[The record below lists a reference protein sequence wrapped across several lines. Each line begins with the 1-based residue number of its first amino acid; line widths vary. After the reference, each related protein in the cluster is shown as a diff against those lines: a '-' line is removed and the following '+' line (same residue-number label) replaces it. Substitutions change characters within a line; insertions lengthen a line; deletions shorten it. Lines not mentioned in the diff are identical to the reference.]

1 MQNVNIN
8 QEVKNAMMAPP
19 QQPRGIVDLLA
30 SELKA
35 RDAKARNQ
43 LNTMMAPAPDP
54 NTIISQNEKETE
66 NNVRQEIMQ
75 KMQSMAVKENQN
87 KARMNQAL
95 AGIAGQRANNMTRMA
110 NGGIVGYAGPDGSKV
125 KAMAPQTPM
134 AGQTQNPSPGYLDP
148 EVATFLRELEK
159 LNKQL
164 EAAFPQ
170 EKDLFEQRITDL
182 INTTSPRVKRIASD
196 LQFGL
201 PKKDGMAQGGIVG
214 FDDGGKVGPTLYDEM
229 GKQYLPGQPLPEGWQ
244 TLTNAPRKI
253 QLPFNPAGEDFA
265 GELREMERTR
275 RERGDRTFLEALR
288 DSDLHPTAGDYMR
301 DVGARRR
308 FTEKNPNFASQLKAM
323 KEARERVLDAQEK
336 GMAMGGIVGY
346 ATGGEIEAYL
356 DSIGASAEYK
366 ANLTPEQTAAIGE
379 MLDAQAAP
387 EASRG
392 IVERMAEVGRQMP
405 GSNLGDRPTR
415 DAVIEMLGSPVARGQ
430 NEVLSALPSGAMGLL
445 QDRMSKLGPVS
456 QGAAGANE
464 EATERR
470 RTGIAETLQN
480 AMPEEGIVG
489 RMARV
494 GRQMPGSNLG
504 DRPVRDAMM
513 EGIASLAPPRN
524 PGATSEAARQS
535 SREDFNAKVRKINAG
550 RLAGINPRQR
560 VETPEQANAPR
571 GSIREAASSFA
582 EGSGLTEL
590 AQNSGLADIA
600 AEMAR
605 GGEGFFS
612 GLTDAYNTLMSPM
625 PEGAPASYVAGA
637 RAKDLVTAPF
647 DLVGGF
653 LRPTRGN
660 QLTIGDLVGGAEQFG
675 RGALSMEPA
684 TDDAP
689 TTTKAEEIIASGPST
704 TPAASA
710 EPAYD
715 PMKGVEAVADP
726 NLRRAIEGAQA
737 APAPTGIAAPTAEQ
751 DDEVAAT
758 QLASTV
764 ASNPTP
770 QNMSRFESEISRL
783 MERRESPVRALSSFL
798 KAFSQ
803 ARGGSMGQ
811 NLAIA
816 TTAMNAADDAMDKQ
830 IIALEQL
837 RRADQISE
845 RDFGLKK
852 TQIENEKSYRDA
864 MGAYYQNIPV
874 VQKEIEEL
882 RQAGRTDEA
891 DRRLRES
898 AVLYAMPMRA
908 ILNTRAKDE
917 LGRGATAEQIQDK
930 ANKLFEEEVET
941 YIKVVQNSSGA
952 SPNSAVQEGAT
963 ATNAQGDKVVF
974 TNGAWAP
981 M

>member
-8 QEVKNAMMAPP
+8 QEVENAMMAPP

-35 RDAKARNQ
+35 RDAKARSQ
-43 LNTMMAPAPDP
+43 LNTMMAPAPDS

-66 NNVRQEIMQ
+66 NNVRQEITQ

-110 NGGIVGYAGPDGSKV
+110 NGGIIGYAGPDGSKV
-125 KAMAPQTPM
+125 EAMAPQTPM

-148 EVATFLRELEK
+148 AVATFLRELQE

-170 EKDLFEQRITDL
+170 EKDLFEQKITDL
-182 INTTSPRVKRIASD
+182 MNTTSPRVKRIASD
-196 LQFGL
+196 SQFGL
-201 PKKDGMAQGGIVG
+201 PKKD
-214 FDDGGKVGPTLYDEM
+214 
-229 GKQYLPGQPLPEGWQ
+229 
-244 TLTNAPRKI
+244 
-253 QLPFNPAGEDFA
+253 
-265 GELREMERTR
+265 
-275 RERGDRTFLEALR
+275 
-288 DSDLHPTAGDYMR
+288 
-301 DVGARRR
+301 
-308 FTEKNPNFASQLKAM
+308 
-323 KEARERVLDAQEK
+323 

-356 DSIGASAEYK
+356 DSIGAGAEYK

-379 MLDAQAAP
+379 MLDSQATPQANK
-387 EASRG
+387 G
-392 IVERMAEVGRQMP
+392 VVERMAEVGRKMP
-405 GSNLGDRPTR
+405 GSNLGDRPVR
-415 DAVIEMLGSPVARGQ
+415 DAVVDMLDSPVARGQ

-445 QDRMSKLGPVS
+445 QDRMSELGPVS

-480 AMPEEGIVG
+480 AMPEEGVVG
-489 RMARV
+489 RMAKV

-513 EGIASLAPPRN
+513 EGIASLAPPKN
-524 PGATSEAARQS
+524 PGATSEAASQ
-535 SREDFNAKVRKINAG
+535 FNRAAMQARNTRDPNTVSEFQQGLIDAGGANVTEQLNAAQR
-550 RLAGINPRQR
+550 RL
-560 VETPEQANAPR
+560 NAEKTVSMADIMRDPATAPA
-571 GSIREAASSFA
+571 IRESASDFA
-582 EGSGLTEL
+582 EGLGLNNL
-590 AQNSGLADIA
+590 NDMVNSGIQSVRDSD
-600 AEMAR
+600 
-605 GGEGFFS
+605 FFS
-612 GLTDAYNTLMSPM
+612 GVPSLEELYPAL
-625 PEGAPASYVAGA
+625 PEDSSGSY
-637 RAKDLVTAPF
+637 R
-647 DLVGGF
+647 VGRGINAAAMTIPKVLSGF
-653 LRPTRGN
+653 LQPERGM
-660 QLTIGDLVGGAEQFG
+660 TFADVAPMAEDLG
-675 RGALSMEPA
+675 RGILGVEQG
-684 TDDAP
+684 TRTP
-689 TTTKAEEIIASGPST
+689 TEAEEIIASGPST

-715 PMKGVEAVADP
+715 PMKGVEAVANP

-737 APAPTGIAAPTAEQ
+737 APAPTGIAAAAAEQ
-751 DDEVAAT
+751 DGEVAAT

-770 QNMSRFESEISRL
+770 QNMSRFESEIQRL
-783 MERRESPVRALSSFL
+783 MEKRESPVRALSSFL

-852 TQIENEKSYRDA
+852 EQLTSQKGLLDAQASYYKNYKTMQVEIAELKEKGDTQIANRRLYQSILDLAADNSIAYQMAAKAELGATDMFSPEVRTRADAMMKQAVQTEYRDA
-864 MGAYYQNIPV
+864 QRFFELPETDGAGLGADV
-874 VQKEIEEL
+874 RSEL
-882 RQAGRTDEA
+882 
-891 DRRLRES
+891 
-898 AVLYAMPMRA
+898 
-908 ILNTRAKDE
+908 
-917 LGRGATAEQIQDK
+917 
-930 ANKLFEEEVET
+930 ET
-941 YIKVVQNSSGA
+941 YVGQ
-952 SPNSAVQEGAT
+952 Q
-963 ATNAQGDKVVF
+963 
-974 TNGAWAP
+974 
-981 M
+981 

>member
-8 QEVKNAMMAPP
+8 QEVENAMMAPP

-35 RDAKARNQ
+35 RDAKARSQ
-43 LNTMMAPAPDP
+43 LNTMMAPAPDS

-66 NNVRQEIMQ
+66 NNVRQEITQ

-110 NGGIVGYAGPDGSKV
+110 NGGIIGYAGPDGSKV
-125 KAMAPQTPM
+125 EAMAPQTPM

-148 EVATFLRELEK
+148 AVATFLRELEK

-164 EAAFPQ
+164 DAAFPQ
-170 EKDLFEQRITDL
+170 EKDLFEQKITDL
-182 INTTSPRVKRIASD
+182 MNTTSPRVKRIASD
-196 LQFGL
+196 SQFGL
-201 PKKDGMAQGGIVG
+201 PKKD
-214 FDDGGKVGPTLYDEM
+214 
-229 GKQYLPGQPLPEGWQ
+229 
-244 TLTNAPRKI
+244 
-253 QLPFNPAGEDFA
+253 
-265 GELREMERTR
+265 
-275 RERGDRTFLEALR
+275 
-288 DSDLHPTAGDYMR
+288 
-301 DVGARRR
+301 
-308 FTEKNPNFASQLKAM
+308 
-323 KEARERVLDAQEK
+323 

-356 DSIGASAEYK
+356 DSIGAGAEYK

-379 MLDAQAAP
+379 MLDSQATPQANK
-387 EASRG
+387 G
-392 IVERMAEVGRQMP
+392 VVERMAEVGRKMP
-405 GSNLGDRPTR
+405 GSNLGDRPVR
-415 DAVIEMLGSPVARGQ
+415 DAVVDMLDSPVARGQ

-445 QDRMSKLGPVS
+445 QDRMSELGPVS

-480 AMPEEGIVG
+480 AMPEEGVVG
-489 RMARV
+489 RMAKV

-513 EGIASLAPPRN
+513 EGIASLAPPKN
-524 PGATSEAARQS
+524 PGATSEAASQ
-535 SREDFNAKVRKINAG
+535 FNRAAMQARNTRDPNTVSEFQQGLIDAGGANVTEQLNAAQR
-550 RLAGINPRQR
+550 RL
-560 VETPEQANAPR
+560 NAEKTVSMADIMRDPATAPA
-571 GSIREAASSFA
+571 IRESASDFA
-582 EGSGLTEL
+582 EGLGLNNL
-590 AQNSGLADIA
+590 NDMVNSGIQSVRDSD
-600 AEMAR
+600 
-605 GGEGFFS
+605 FFS
-612 GLTDAYNTLMSPM
+612 GVPSLEELYPAL
-625 PEGAPASYVAGA
+625 PEDSSGSY
-637 RAKDLVTAPF
+637 R
-647 DLVGGF
+647 VGRGINAAAMTIPKVLSGF
-653 LRPTRGN
+653 LQPERGM
-660 QLTIGDLVGGAEQFG
+660 TFADVAPMAEDLG
-675 RGALSMEPA
+675 RGILGVEQG
-684 TDDAP
+684 TRTP
-689 TTTKAEEIIASGPST
+689 TEAEEIIASGPST

-715 PMKGVEAVADP
+715 PMKGVEAVANP

-737 APAPTGIAAPTAEQ
+737 APAPTGIAAAAAEQ
-751 DDEVAAT
+751 DGEVAAT

-770 QNMSRFESEISRL
+770 QNMSRFESEIQRL
-783 MERRESPVRALSSFL
+783 MEKRESPVRALSSFL

-852 TQIENEKSYRDA
+852 EQLTSQKGLLDAQASYYKNYKTMQVEIAELKEKGDTQIANRRLYQSILDLAADNSIAYQMAAKAELGATDMFSPEVRTRADAMMKQAVQTEYRDA
-864 MGAYYQNIPV
+864 QRFFELPETDGAGLGADV
-874 VQKEIEEL
+874 RSEL
-882 RQAGRTDEA
+882 
-891 DRRLRES
+891 
-898 AVLYAMPMRA
+898 
-908 ILNTRAKDE
+908 
-917 LGRGATAEQIQDK
+917 
-930 ANKLFEEEVET
+930 ET
-941 YIKVVQNSSGA
+941 YVGQ
-952 SPNSAVQEGAT
+952 Q
-963 ATNAQGDKVVF
+963 
-974 TNGAWAP
+974 
-981 M
+981 

>member
-8 QEVKNAMMAPP
+8 QEVENAMMAPP

-43 LNTMMAPAPDP
+43 LNTMMAPAPDS

-66 NNVRQEIMQ
+66 NNVRQEITQ

-110 NGGIVGYAGPDGSKV
+110 NGGIIGYAGPDGSKV
-125 KAMAPQTPM
+125 EAMAPQTPM

-148 EVATFLRELEK
+148 AVATFLRELQE

-170 EKDLFEQRITDL
+170 EKDLFEQKITDL
-182 INTTSPRVKRIASD
+182 MNTTSPRVKRIASD
-196 LQFGL
+196 SQFGL
-201 PKKDGMAQGGIVG
+201 PKKD
-214 FDDGGKVGPTLYDEM
+214 
-229 GKQYLPGQPLPEGWQ
+229 
-244 TLTNAPRKI
+244 
-253 QLPFNPAGEDFA
+253 
-265 GELREMERTR
+265 
-275 RERGDRTFLEALR
+275 
-288 DSDLHPTAGDYMR
+288 
-301 DVGARRR
+301 
-308 FTEKNPNFASQLKAM
+308 
-323 KEARERVLDAQEK
+323 

-356 DSIGASAEYK
+356 DSIGAGAEYK

-379 MLDAQAAP
+379 MLDSQATPQANK
-387 EASRG
+387 G
-392 IVERMAEVGRQMP
+392 VVERMAEVGRKMP
-405 GSNLGDRPTR
+405 GSNLGDRPVR
-415 DAVIEMLGSPVARGQ
+415 DAVVDMLDSPVARGQ

-445 QDRMSKLGPVS
+445 QDRMSELGPVS

-480 AMPEEGIVG
+480 AMPEEGVVG
-489 RMARV
+489 RMAKV

-513 EGIASLAPPRN
+513 EGIASLAPPKN
-524 PGATSEAARQS
+524 PGATSEAASQ
-535 SREDFNAKVRKINAG
+535 FNRAAMQARNTRDPNTVSEFQQGLIDAGGANVTEQLNAAQR
-550 RLAGINPRQR
+550 RL
-560 VETPEQANAPR
+560 NAEKTVSMADIMRDPATAPA
-571 GSIREAASSFA
+571 IRESASDFA
-582 EGSGLTEL
+582 EGLGLNNL
-590 AQNSGLADIA
+590 NDMVNSGIQSVRDSD
-600 AEMAR
+600 
-605 GGEGFFS
+605 FFS
-612 GLTDAYNTLMSPM
+612 GVPSLEELYPAL
-625 PEGAPASYVAGA
+625 PEDSSGSY
-637 RAKDLVTAPF
+637 R
-647 DLVGGF
+647 VGRGINAAAMTIPKVLSGF
-653 LRPTRGN
+653 LQPERGM
-660 QLTIGDLVGGAEQFG
+660 TFADVAPMAEDLG
-675 RGALSMEPA
+675 RGILGVEQG
-684 TDDAP
+684 TRTP
-689 TTTKAEEIIASGPST
+689 TEAEEIIASGPST

-715 PMKGVEAVADP
+715 PMKGVEAVANP

-737 APAPTGIAAPTAEQ
+737 APAPTGIAAAAAEQ
-751 DDEVAAT
+751 DGEVAAT

-770 QNMSRFESEISRL
+770 QNMSRFESEIQRL
-783 MERRESPVRALSSFL
+783 MEKRESPVRALSSFL

-852 TQIENEKSYRDA
+852 EQLTSQKGLLDAQASYYKNYKTMQVEIAELKEKGDTQIANRRLYQSILDLAANNRPAYLMAAKAELGTGDMFSPEVTAKANEMMKQAVQTEYRDA
-864 MGAYYQNIPV
+864 QRFFELPETDGAGLGADV
-874 VQKEIEEL
+874 RSEL
-882 RQAGRTDEA
+882 
-891 DRRLRES
+891 
-898 AVLYAMPMRA
+898 
-908 ILNTRAKDE
+908 
-917 LGRGATAEQIQDK
+917 
-930 ANKLFEEEVET
+930 ET
-941 YIKVVQNSSGA
+941 YVGQ
-952 SPNSAVQEGAT
+952 Q
-963 ATNAQGDKVVF
+963 
-974 TNGAWAP
+974 
-981 M
+981 

>member
-8 QEVKNAMMAPP
+8 QEVENAMMAPP

-66 NNVRQEIMQ
+66 NNVRQEIAQ
-75 KMQSMAVKENQN
+75 KMQ
-87 KARMNQAL
+87 ARVMQEKQAQARQKQAL
-95 AGIAGQRANNMTRMA
+95 AGIAGQRANNMARMA
-110 NGGIVGYAGPDGSKV
+110 NGGIIGYAEG
-125 KAMAPQTPM
+125 
-134 AGQTQNPSPGYLDP
+134 
-148 EVATFLRELEK
+148 
-159 LNKQL
+159 
-164 EAAFPQ
+164 
-170 EKDLFEQRITDL
+170 
-182 INTTSPRVKRIASD
+182 
-196 LQFGL
+196 
-201 PKKDGMAQGGIVG
+201 
-214 FDDGGKVGPTLYDEM
+214 GPTPTLGAVPPSAVGDEQIKQFAEQYTALQAGLAAATTPQDKAQSQQLLQALIRDM
-229 GKQYLPGQPLPEGWQ
+229 GNEHAKVMQYIDSTKGFV
-244 TLTNAPRKI
+244 APRS
-253 QLPFNPAGEDFA
+253 G
-265 GELREMERTR
+265 
-275 RERGDRTFLEALR
+275 
-288 DSDLHPTAGDYMR
+288 
-301 DVGARRR
+301 
-308 FTEKNPNFASQLKAM
+308 
-323 KEARERVLDAQEK
+323 

-356 DSIGASAEYK
+356 DSIGAGAEYK

-379 MLDAQAAP
+379 MLDNQATPQANK
-387 EASRG
+387 G
-392 IVERMAEVGRQMP
+392 VVERMAEVGRNMP
-405 GSNLGDRPTR
+405 GSNLGDRPVR
-415 DAVIEMLGSPVARGQ
+415 DAVVDMLDSPVARGQ

-445 QDRMSKLGPVS
+445 QDRMSELGPVS

-504 DRPVRDAMM
+504 DRPVRDALM
-513 EGIASLAPPRN
+513 EGIASLAPPKTPNTVSEFQQGLIDAGDANVTEQLNAAQRRLNAENKTGVMDALRN
-524 PGATSEAARQS
+524 TFSMPSE
-535 SREDFNAKVRKINAG
+535 E
-550 RLAGINPRQR
+550 
-560 VETPEQANAPR
+560 
-571 GSIREAASSFA
+571 
-582 EGSGLTEL
+582 EG
-590 AQNSGLADIA
+590 
-600 AEMAR
+600 
-605 GGEGFFS
+605 
-612 GLTDAYNTLMSPM
+612 
-625 PEGAPASYVAGA
+625 
-637 RAKDLVTAPF
+637 
-647 DLVGGF
+647 
-653 LRPTRGN
+653 
-660 QLTIGDLVGGAEQFG
+660 
-675 RGALSMEPA
+675 
-684 TDDAP
+684 
-689 TTTKAEEIIASGPST
+689 IASGMDEQTMPAENKTGIMDALRNTFSGPSQEEIDYRERANQSIDQREFINEFAESDKFGAGLVRRIQENPGT
-704 TPAASA
+704 AVSTLMMAIPVGGWAGGLGVKALTKLVPYVVKHPMLASFLAGSAAKLPTPDIEKALTSIGLGEDLEEVKDTILTGLVGPDPLSGLESDEEATATDVITSAPA

-737 APAPTGIAAPTAEQ
+737 APATGIAAPAAEQ
-751 DDEVAAT
+751 DGEVAAT

-770 QNMSRFESEISRL
+770 QNMSRFESEIQRL
-783 MERRESPVRALSSFL
+783 MEKRESPVRALSSFL

-882 RQAGRTDEA
+882 RQTGRTDEA
-891 DRRLRES
+891 DSRLRES

-908 ILNTRAKDE
+908 ILNTRARDE
-917 LGRGATAEQIQDK
+917 LGRGATAEQIKDR

-963 ATNAQGDKVVF
+963 ATNPQGDKIVF
-974 TNGAWAP
+974 TNGAWTP

>member
-8 QEVKNAMMAPP
+8 QEVENAMMAPP

-125 KAMAPQTPM
+125 EAMAPQTPM

-196 LQFGL
+196 SQFGL
-201 PKKDGMAQGGIVG
+201 PKKD
-214 FDDGGKVGPTLYDEM
+214 
-229 GKQYLPGQPLPEGWQ
+229 
-244 TLTNAPRKI
+244 
-253 QLPFNPAGEDFA
+253 
-265 GELREMERTR
+265 
-275 RERGDRTFLEALR
+275 
-288 DSDLHPTAGDYMR
+288 
-301 DVGARRR
+301 
-308 FTEKNPNFASQLKAM
+308 
-323 KEARERVLDAQEK
+323 

-445 QDRMSKLGPVS
+445 QDRMSELGPVS

-524 PGATSEAARQS
+524 PNTVSEFQQGLIDAGGANVTDQLNAAQRRINAENKTGIMDALSNTFSMPSEAERANFRDMMGTV
-535 SREDFNAKVRKINAG
+535 SRG
-550 RLAGINPRQR
+550 R
-560 VETPEQANAPR
+560 E
-571 GSIREAASSFA
+571 
-582 EGSGLTEL
+582 EG
-590 AQNSGLADIA
+590 
-600 AEMAR
+600 
-605 GGEGFFS
+605 
-612 GLTDAYNTLMSPM
+612 
-625 PEGAPASYVAGA
+625 
-637 RAKDLVTAPF
+637 
-647 DLVGGF
+647 
-653 LRPTRGN
+653 
-660 QLTIGDLVGGAEQFG
+660 
-675 RGALSMEPA
+675 
-684 TDDAP
+684 
-689 TTTKAEEIIASGPST
+689 IASGMDEQTMPAENKTGIMDALRNTFSGRSQEEIDYRERANQSIEQREFINEFAESDKFGAGLVRRIKENPGTAIST
-704 TPAASA
+704 LMMAIPVGGWAGGLGVKALTKLVPYVVKHPMLASFLAGSAAKLPTPDIEKALTSIGLGEDLEEIKDTILTGLVGPDPLSGLESDEETTATDVITSTPAASA

-770 QNMSRFESEISRL
+770 QNMNRFESEISRL

-845 RDFGLKK
+845 RDFGLKQEQLTSQK
-852 TQIENEKSYRDA
+852 GLLDAQASYYKNYKDMQVEIAKLKEAGDTQTANRRLYQSILDLAANNRPAYLMAAKAELGTGDMFSPEVTAKANEMMKQAVQTEYRDA
-864 MGAYYQNIPV
+864 QRFFELPETDGAGLGADV
-874 VQKEIEEL
+874 RSEL
-882 RQAGRTDEA
+882 EMYVGQ
-891 DRRLRES
+891 
-898 AVLYAMPMRA
+898 
-908 ILNTRAKDE
+908 
-917 LGRGATAEQIQDK
+917 Q
-930 ANKLFEEEVET
+930 
-941 YIKVVQNSSGA
+941 
-952 SPNSAVQEGAT
+952 
-963 ATNAQGDKVVF
+963 
-974 TNGAWAP
+974 
-981 M
+981 

>member
-8 QEVKNAMMAPP
+8 QEVENAMMAPP

-196 LQFGL
+196 SQFGL
-201 PKKDGMAQGGIVG
+201 PKKD
-214 FDDGGKVGPTLYDEM
+214 
-229 GKQYLPGQPLPEGWQ
+229 
-244 TLTNAPRKI
+244 
-253 QLPFNPAGEDFA
+253 
-265 GELREMERTR
+265 
-275 RERGDRTFLEALR
+275 
-288 DSDLHPTAGDYMR
+288 
-301 DVGARRR
+301 
-308 FTEKNPNFASQLKAM
+308 
-323 KEARERVLDAQEK
+323 

-445 QDRMSKLGPVS
+445 QDRMSELGPVS

-524 PGATSEAARQS
+524 PNTVSEFQ
-535 SREDFNAKVRKINAG
+535 
-550 RLAGINPRQR
+550 Q
-560 VETPEQANAPR
+560 
-571 GSIREAASSFA
+571 
-582 EGSGLTEL
+582 GL
-590 AQNSGLADIA
+590 I
-600 AEMAR
+600 
-605 GGEGFFS
+605 
-612 GLTDAYNTLMSPM
+612 DA
-625 PEGAPASYVAGA
+625 
-637 RAKDLVTAPF
+637 
-647 DLVGGF
+647 
-653 LRPTRGN
+653 
-660 QLTIGDLVGGAEQFG
+660 GGANV
-675 RGALSMEPA
+675 
-684 TDDAP
+684 TDQLNA
-689 TTTKAEEIIASGPST
+689 AQRRINT

>member
-75 KMQSMAVKENQN
+75 KMQSMVVKENQN

-148 EVATFLRELEK
+148 AVATFLRELQE

-170 EKDLFEQRITDL
+170 EKDLFEQKITDL
-182 INTTSPRVKRIASD
+182 MNTTSPRVKRIASD
-196 LQFGL
+196 SQFGL
-201 PKKDGMAQGGIVG
+201 PKKD
-214 FDDGGKVGPTLYDEM
+214 
-229 GKQYLPGQPLPEGWQ
+229 
-244 TLTNAPRKI
+244 
-253 QLPFNPAGEDFA
+253 
-265 GELREMERTR
+265 
-275 RERGDRTFLEALR
+275 
-288 DSDLHPTAGDYMR
+288 
-301 DVGARRR
+301 
-308 FTEKNPNFASQLKAM
+308 
-323 KEARERVLDAQEK
+323 

-356 DSIGASAEYK
+356 DSIGADAEYK
-366 ANLTPEQTAAIGE
+366 ANLTSEQIAAIGE
-379 MLDAQAAP
+379 MLDSQATPQANK
-387 EASRG
+387 G
-392 IVERMAEVGRQMP
+392 VVERMAEVGRKMP
-405 GSNLGDRPTR
+405 GNNLGNRPVR
-415 DAVIEMLGSPVARGQ
+415 DAVVEMLDSPVARGQ

-445 QDRMSKLGPVS
+445 QDRMSELGPVS

-524 PGATSEAARQS
+524 PNTVSEFQQGLIDAGGANVTDQLNAAQR
-535 SREDFNAKVRKINAG
+535 RLNAEKTVSMADIMRDPA
-550 RLAGINPRQR
+550 
-560 VETPEQANAPR
+560 TAPA
-571 GSIREAASSFA
+571 IREAASDFA
-582 EGSGLTEL
+582 EGSGLNNL
-590 AQNSGLADIA
+590 NDMLN
-600 AEMAR
+600 R
-605 GGEGFFS
+605 GVQSVRDSDFFS
-612 GLTDAYNTLMSPM
+612 GVPSLEELYPALPEDSSGAYRVGRGINAALTTIPKVLSGFLQPERGMTFADVAPM
-625 PEGAPASYVAGA
+625 AQDLGRGILGDEQGA
-637 RAKDLVTAPF
+637 RT
-647 DLVGGF
+647 
-653 LRPTRGN
+653 PT
-660 QLTIGDLVGGAEQFG
+660 E
-675 RGALSMEPA
+675 
-684 TDDAP
+684 
-689 TTTKAEEIIASGPST
+689 AEEIIASGPST
-704 TPAASA
+704 TPA

-715 PMKGVEAVADP
+715 PMKGVEAVANP
-726 NLRRAIEGAQA
+726 NLRRAIAATQA
-737 APAPTGIAAPTAEQ
+737 APAAEQ
-751 DDEVAAT
+751 EGEVAAT

-845 RDFGLKK
+845 RDFNLK
-852 TQIENEKSYRDA
+852 TQQVNDERSYREA
-864 MGAYYQNIPV
+864 MGAYYKNIPV
-874 VQKEIEEL
+874 VQKEIEQL
-882 RQAGRTDEA
+882 RQAGKDEEA
-891 DRRLRES
+891 ARRLREL
-898 AVLYAMPMRA
+898 AVTYALPRMAM
-908 ILNTRAKDE
+908 NNNEAKKE
-917 LGRGATAEQIQDK
+917 LGRGATAEQIQTRANELFKGQVEMFIK
-930 ANKLFEEEVET
+930 AVEGPQNSVSS
-941 YIKVVQNSSGA
+941 VVQDAFAIIG
-952 SPNSAVQEGAT
+952 Q
-963 ATNAQGDKVVF
+963 
-974 TNGAWAP
+974 
-981 M
+981 

>member
-1 MQNVNIN
+1 MQSVNIN
-8 QEVKNAMMAPP
+8 KEVENAMMAPS

-66 NNVRQEIMQ
+66 NNVRQEIAQ

-110 NGGIVGYAGPDGSKV
+110 NGGIIGYAGPDGSKV
-125 KAMAPQTPM
+125 EAMAPQTPM

-196 LQFGL
+196 SQFGL
-201 PKKDGMAQGGIVG
+201 PKKD
-214 FDDGGKVGPTLYDEM
+214 
-229 GKQYLPGQPLPEGWQ
+229 
-244 TLTNAPRKI
+244 
-253 QLPFNPAGEDFA
+253 
-265 GELREMERTR
+265 
-275 RERGDRTFLEALR
+275 
-288 DSDLHPTAGDYMR
+288 
-301 DVGARRR
+301 
-308 FTEKNPNFASQLKAM
+308 
-323 KEARERVLDAQEK
+323 

-366 ANLTPEQTAAIGE
+366 ANLTPEQTAAISQ

-445 QDRMSKLGPVS
+445 QDRMSELGPVS

-480 AMPEEGIVG
+480 AMPEEGVVG

-513 EGIASLAPPRN
+513 EGIASLAPSRN
-524 PGATSEAARQS
+524 PNTVSEFQQGLIDAGGANVTDQLNAAQR
-535 SREDFNAKVRKINAG
+535 RINAEKTVSMADIM
-550 RLAGINPRQR
+550 RDPA
-560 VETPEQANAPR
+560 TAPA
-571 GSIREAASSFA
+571 IREAASDFA
-582 EGSGLTEL
+582 EGSGLNNL
-590 AQNSGLADIA
+590 NDMLN
-600 AEMAR
+600 R
-605 GGEGFFS
+605 GVQSVRDSDFFS
-612 GLTDAYNTLMSPM
+612 GVPSLEELYPALPEDSSGAY
-625 PEGAPASYVAGA
+625 
-637 RAKDLVTAPF
+637 R
-647 DLVGGF
+647 VGRGINAAITTIPKVLSGF
-653 LRPTRGN
+653 LQPERGMTFADVAPMA
-660 QLTIGDLVGGAEQFG
+660 QDLG
-675 RGALSMEPA
+675 RGILGDEQG
-684 TDDAP
+684 TRTP
-689 TTTKAEEIIASGPST
+689 TEAEEIIASGPST

-737 APAPTGIAAPTAEQ
+737 APAPATGIAAPTAEQ

-770 QNMSRFESEISRL
+770 QNMSRFESEIQRL

-882 RQAGRTDEA
+882 RQAGKTDEA

-917 LGRGATAEQIQDK
+917 LGRGATAEQIQDR
-930 ANKLFEEEVET
+930 ANELFEEEVET

-963 ATNAQGDKVVF
+963 ATNAQGDKIVF
-974 TNGAWAP
+974 TNGAWTP

>member
-1 MQNVNIN
+1 
-8 QEVKNAMMAPP
+8 
-19 QQPRGIVDLLA
+19 
-30 SELKA
+30 
-35 RDAKARNQ
+35 
-43 LNTMMAPAPDP
+43 
-54 NTIISQNEKETE
+54 
-66 NNVRQEIMQ
+66 
-75 KMQSMAVKENQN
+75 
-87 KARMNQAL
+87 
-95 AGIAGQRANNMTRMA
+95 
-110 NGGIVGYAGPDGSKV
+110 
-125 KAMAPQTPM
+125 
-134 AGQTQNPSPGYLDP
+134 
-148 EVATFLRELEK
+148 
-159 LNKQL
+159 
-164 EAAFPQ
+164 
-170 EKDLFEQRITDL
+170 
-182 INTTSPRVKRIASD
+182 
-196 LQFGL
+196 
-201 PKKDGMAQGGIVG
+201 
-214 FDDGGKVGPTLYDEM
+214 
-229 GKQYLPGQPLPEGWQ
+229 
-244 TLTNAPRKI
+244 
-253 QLPFNPAGEDFA
+253 
-265 GELREMERTR
+265 
-275 RERGDRTFLEALR
+275 
-288 DSDLHPTAGDYMR
+288 
-301 DVGARRR
+301 
-308 FTEKNPNFASQLKAM
+308 
-323 KEARERVLDAQEK
+323 
-336 GMAMGGIVGY
+336 
-346 ATGGEIEAYL
+346 
-356 DSIGASAEYK
+356 
-366 ANLTPEQTAAIGE
+366 
-379 MLDAQAAP
+379 
-387 EASRG
+387 
-392 IVERMAEVGRQMP
+392 
-405 GSNLGDRPTR
+405 
-415 DAVIEMLGSPVARGQ
+415 
-430 NEVLSALPSGAMGLL
+430 
-445 QDRMSKLGPVS
+445 
-456 QGAAGANE
+456 
-464 EATERR
+464 
-470 RTGIAETLQN
+470 
-480 AMPEEGIVG
+480 
-489 RMARV
+489 
-494 GRQMPGSNLG
+494 
-504 DRPVRDAMM
+504 
-513 EGIASLAPPRN
+513 
-524 PGATSEAARQS
+524 
-535 SREDFNAKVRKINAG
+535 
-550 RLAGINPRQR
+550 
-560 VETPEQANAPR
+560 
-571 GSIREAASSFA
+571 
-582 EGSGLTEL
+582 
-590 AQNSGLADIA
+590 
-600 AEMAR
+600 
-605 GGEGFFS
+605 
-612 GLTDAYNTLMSPM
+612 
-625 PEGAPASYVAGA
+625 
-637 RAKDLVTAPF
+637 
-647 DLVGGF
+647 
-653 LRPTRGN
+653 
-660 QLTIGDLVGGAEQFG
+660 
-675 RGALSMEPA
+675 MEPA

>member
-8 QEVKNAMMAPP
+8 QEVENAMMAPP

-66 NNVRQEIMQ
+66 NNVRQEITQ

-110 NGGIVGYAGPDGSKV
+110 NGGIVGYQEGGFMGPPEPNMLQRMGQGLKNYGANAQESMGILKEAKAGMGIPYGERSAVMKQVRDEIE
-125 KAMAPQTPM
+125 A
-134 AGQTQNPSPGYLDP
+134 QNQ
-148 EVATFLRELEK
+148 
-159 LNKQL
+159 N
-164 EAAFPQ
+164 
-170 EKDLFEQRITDL
+170 
-182 INTTSPRVKRIASD
+182 
-196 LQFGL
+196 
-201 PKKDGMAQGGIVG
+201 
-214 FDDGGKVGPTLYDEM
+214 
-229 GKQYLPGQPLPEGWQ
+229 
-244 TLTNAPRKI
+244 
-253 QLPFNPAGEDFA
+253 
-265 GELREMERTR
+265 
-275 RERGDRTFLEALR
+275 R
-288 DSDLHPTAGDYMR
+288 D
-301 DVGARRR
+301 
-308 FTEKNPNFASQLKAM
+308 PNFIERMGQKLMDTGLDVEESKAILKKFYNTFGKTYEEM
-323 KEARERVLDAQEK
+323 SN

-346 ATGGEIEAYL
+346 ATGGEVEAYL
-356 DSIGASAEYK
+356 DSIGADAEYK
-366 ANLTPEQTAAIGE
+366 ANLTSEQITAISQ

-405 GSNLGDRPTR
+405 GTNLGDRPTR
-415 DAVIEMLGSPVARGQ
+415 DAVVEMLDSPVARGQ

-445 QDRMSKLGPVS
+445 QDRMSELGPVS

-513 EGIASLAPPRN
+513 EGIASLAPPKN
-524 PGATSEAARQS
+524 PGATSEAASQ
-535 SREDFNAKVRKINAG
+535 FNRAAM
-550 RLAGINPRQR
+550 
-560 VETPEQANAPR
+560 QARNTRDLGPPVIAPAL
-571 GSIREAASSFA
+571 REAAAETQAISVDESSGILGQLGRLFRPSSAQRAANRARDA
-582 EGSGLTEL
+582 ERSREQSVLEEPRAEFIANMTRPLDEL
-590 AQNSGLADIA
+590 EYYDPNAPKEA
-600 AEMAR
+600 A
-605 GGEGFFS
+605 GEA
-612 GLTDAYNTLMSPM
+612 T
-625 PEGAPASYVAGA
+625 
-637 RAKDLVTAPF
+637 
-647 DLVGGF
+647 
-653 LRPTRGN
+653 
-660 QLTIGDLVGGAEQFG
+660 
-675 RGALSMEPA
+675 A
-684 TDDAP
+684 TDVI
-689 TTTKAEEIIASGPST
+689 TS

-715 PMKGVEAVADP
+715 PTKGVEQIANP
-726 NLRRAIEGAQA
+726 NLRRAIEATQTAPA
-737 APAPTGIAAPTAEQ
+737 APAAAAAAEQ
-751 DDEVAAT
+751 EGEVAAT

-770 QNMSRFESEISRL
+770 ENMSRFESEISRL

-798 KAFSQ
+798 KSFSQ

-845 RDFGLKK
+845 RDFGLKQEQLTSQK
-852 TQIENEKSYRDA
+852 GLLDAQASYYKNYKDMQVEIAELKEKGGTQVAN
-864 MGAYYQNIPV
+864 
-874 VQKEIEEL
+874 
-882 RQAGRTDEA
+882 
-891 DRRLRES
+891 RRLYQS
-898 AVLYAMPMRA
+898 
-908 ILNTRAKDE
+908 ILDLAAANLPAYQMAAKAELGAKDMFSPE
-917 LGRGATAEQIQDK
+917 VRAR
-930 ANKLFEEEVET
+930 ANKMMEQAIETKYREAQRFFDLPETDGAGLGADVRSELET
-941 YIKVVQNSSGA
+941 YVGQ
-952 SPNSAVQEGAT
+952 Q
-963 ATNAQGDKVVF
+963 
-974 TNGAWAP
+974 
-981 M
+981 

>member
-8 QEVKNAMMAPP
+8 QEVENAMMAPP

-43 LNTMMAPAPDP
+43 LNTMMAPAPDS

-66 NNVRQEIMQ
+66 NNVRQEITQ

-110 NGGIVGYAGPDGSKV
+110 NGGIIGYAGPDGSKV
-125 KAMAPQTPM
+125 EAMAPQTPM

-148 EVATFLRELEK
+148 AVATFLRELQE

-170 EKDLFEQRITDL
+170 EKDLFEQKITDL
-182 INTTSPRVKRIASD
+182 MNTTSPRVKRIASD
-196 LQFGL
+196 SQFGL
-201 PKKDGMAQGGIVG
+201 PKKD
-214 FDDGGKVGPTLYDEM
+214 
-229 GKQYLPGQPLPEGWQ
+229 
-244 TLTNAPRKI
+244 
-253 QLPFNPAGEDFA
+253 
-265 GELREMERTR
+265 
-275 RERGDRTFLEALR
+275 
-288 DSDLHPTAGDYMR
+288 
-301 DVGARRR
+301 
-308 FTEKNPNFASQLKAM
+308 
-323 KEARERVLDAQEK
+323 

-356 DSIGASAEYK
+356 DSIGAGAEYK

-379 MLDAQAAP
+379 MLDSQATPQANK
-387 EASRG
+387 G
-392 IVERMAEVGRQMP
+392 VVERMAEVGRKMP
-405 GSNLGDRPTR
+405 GSNLGDRPVR
-415 DAVIEMLGSPVARGQ
+415 NAVVDMLDSPVARGQ

-445 QDRMSKLGPVS
+445 QDRMSELGPVS

-513 EGIASLAPPRN
+513 EGIASLAPPKN
-524 PGATSEAARQS
+524 PGATSEAARQ
-535 SREDFNAKVRKINAG
+535 FNRAAMQARNTRDPNTVSEFQQGLIDAGGANVTDQLNAAQ
-550 RLAGINPRQR
+550 RRVNAEKTVSMADIMRNPA
-560 VETPEQANAPR
+560 TAPA
-571 GSIREAASSFA
+571 IREAASDFA
-582 EGSGLTEL
+582 EGLGLNNL
-590 AQNSGLADIA
+590 NDMVNSGIQSVRDSD
-600 AEMAR
+600 
-605 GGEGFFS
+605 FFS
-612 GLTDAYNTLMSPM
+612 GVPSLEELYPAL
-625 PEGAPASYVAGA
+625 PEDSSGSY
-637 RAKDLVTAPF
+637 R
-647 DLVGGF
+647 VGRGINAAAMTIPKVLSGF
-653 LRPTRGN
+653 LQPERGM
-660 QLTIGDLVGGAEQFG
+660 TFADVAPMAEDLG
-675 RGALSMEPA
+675 RGILGVEQG
-684 TDDAP
+684 TRTP
-689 TTTKAEEIIASGPST
+689 TEAEEIIASGPST

-715 PMKGVEAVADP
+715 PMKGVEAVANP

-737 APAPTGIAAPTAEQ
+737 APAPTGIAAAAAEQ
-751 DDEVAAT
+751 DGEVAAT

-770 QNMSRFESEISRL
+770 ENMSRFESEIQRL
-783 MERRESPVRALSSFL
+783 MEKRESPVRALSSFL
-798 KAFSQ
+798 KSFSQ

-845 RDFGLKK
+845 RDFGLKQEQLTSQK
-852 TQIENEKSYRDA
+852 GLLDAQASYYKNYKDMQVEIAELKEKGDTEIANRRLYQSILDLAANNRPAYLMAAKAELGVKDMFSPEVTAKANEMMKQAVQTEYRDA
-864 MGAYYQNIPV
+864 QRFFDLPETDGAGLGADV
-874 VQKEIEEL
+874 RSEL
-882 RQAGRTDEA
+882 
-891 DRRLRES
+891 
-898 AVLYAMPMRA
+898 
-908 ILNTRAKDE
+908 
-917 LGRGATAEQIQDK
+917 
-930 ANKLFEEEVET
+930 ET
-941 YIKVVQNSSGA
+941 YVGQ
-952 SPNSAVQEGAT
+952 Q
-963 ATNAQGDKVVF
+963 
-974 TNGAWAP
+974 
-981 M
+981 